1 MNESLTRFPHI
12 FNRISN
18 KHAPIKSIK
27 IKGKSNKPWITK
39 GLKKLIKVRNQLYKN
54 WLTTRNSYYYNRY
67 KMYRNKIVTINKL
80 YRTIYYDNVLKDSTN
95 SKKMWDN
102 INLIINKKRRSSIID
117 NLQVNGKTL
126 HQPVSIS
133 NAINKYF
140 CNVPTEL
147 ASSLPKA
154 DRHFASFI
162 KEKKCTFRFT
172 KVSEVEVFLLLES
185 IDCKK

>member
-1 MNESLTRFPHI
+1 MNESLTRFLHT

-27 IKGKSNKPWITK
+27 IKGKSNKPWKTK

-54 WLTTRNSYYYNRY
+54 WLTTCDSNYYNRY

-80 YRTIYYDNVLKDSTN
+80 YRTIYYDSILKESTN

-102 INLIINKKRRSSIID
+102 INLIINKKWPSSTID

-126 HQPVSIS
+126 HQLG
-133 NAINKYF
+133 
-140 CNVPTEL
+140 CNTQRHFGQEHTLLYYATQSVVRTLTSGSRAHPNI
-147 ASSLPKA
+147 SLPFFFFEA
-154 DRHFASFI
+154 
-162 KEKKCTFRFT
+162 TT
-172 KVSEVEVFLLLES
+172 
-185 IDCKK
+185 